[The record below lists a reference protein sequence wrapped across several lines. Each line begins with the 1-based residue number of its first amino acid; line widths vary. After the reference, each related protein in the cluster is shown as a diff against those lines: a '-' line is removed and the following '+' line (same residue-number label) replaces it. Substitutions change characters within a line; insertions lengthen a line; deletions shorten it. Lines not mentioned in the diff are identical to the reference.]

1 MDLNINTLNKK
12 DKIFQTLDIEAQLND
27 IIFILQK
34 NIKKDLWFRLFDK
47 NFFDRAL
54 NFKLPIFFI

>member
-34 NIKKDLWFRLFDK
+34 NLKKDL
-47 NFFDRAL
+47 
-54 NFKLPIFFI
+54 